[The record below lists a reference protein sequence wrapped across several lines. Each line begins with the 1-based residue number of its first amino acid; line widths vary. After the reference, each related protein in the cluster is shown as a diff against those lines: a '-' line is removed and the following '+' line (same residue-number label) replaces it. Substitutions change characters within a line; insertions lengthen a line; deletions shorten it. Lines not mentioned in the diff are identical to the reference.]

1 MLGVP
6 THVTWEHEGEQ
17 PHMRKRIITAGA
29 GATALALTAAI
40 GAGSAAW
47 AADITGE
54 TEVTLDFTTAG
65 QVEVKV
71 WAQNTSSVP
80 AYGTAVIKAPD
91 GAVEDYGPRLFQP
104 GETWTWTKTLKGYDC
119 DDVAE
124 TAAAT
129 FGFEKLG
136 TAPDWTSG
144 VLTAPDPR
152 VSVIGC
158 DPSPTPSPTPSPSG
172 TTSPTPTP
180 TPTPSAS
187 TGPTG
192 TPTPTATVTPTA
204 TPRPTASATATAVPA
219 STTTKGGALAATGVE
234 TDAVLPLGIGAAS
247 ALLIGAVLLVARR
260 RRSA

>member
-1 MLGVP
+1 
-6 THVTWEHEGEQ
+6 
-17 PHMRKRIITAGA
+17 MRKRIITAGA

-104 GETWTWTKTLKGYDC
+104 GEIWTWTKTLKGYDC

-158 DPSPTPSPTPSPSG
+158 DPSPTPSPTPLPSG
-172 TTSPTPTP
+172 TTSPTP